1 MYAMIATWR
10 MALDGVSRGKEML
23 AEGSCAADALE
34 SAIRMV
40 EEREEYTSV
49 GYGGLPNAQ
58 MQVELDAG
66 FMDGDSLSIGAVG
79 GIHDF
84 ASPFAI
90 ARRLSREPLNNFLV
104 GSGAE
109 LYAHKHGFARRNMLS
124 EAARARY
131 MRQRQEQPLQAYA
144 GHDTVCMIALDH
156 CGSMCAGTSTSGLF
170 MKHPGRV
177 GDSPIAG
184 SGFYAD
190 SEVGCACATGLGE
203 EVMKGCVSYEIVR
216 LMKQGLTPM
225 QACEQAVMDFDH
237 DLRRRRGSAGDM
249 SLIAMNAQGEW
260 GISTNIDTFSFVTSS
275 ESQPAIVWLAKR
287 DARGKLQIKQA
298 DAAWLSAHPQE

>member
-90 ARRLSREPLNNFLV
+90 ARRLSREAPSSMRINMALPAATCSV
-104 GSGAE
+104 
-109 LYAHKHGFARRNMLS
+109 RR
-124 EAARARY
+124 
-131 MRQRQEQPLQAYA
+131 
-144 GHDTVCMIALDH
+144 H
-156 CGSMCAGTSTSGLF
+156 
-170 MKHPGRV
+170 GRV
-177 GDSPIAG
+177 I
-184 SGFYAD
+184 
-190 SEVGCACATGLGE
+190 
-203 EVMKGCVSYEIVR
+203 CVSGR
-216 LMKQGLTPM
+216 NSR
-225 QACEQAVMDFDH
+225 C
-237 DLRRRRGSAGDM
+237 RRMRGMIRCA
-249 SLIAMNAQGEW
+249 
-260 GISTNIDTFSFVTSS
+260 
-275 ESQPAIVWLAKR
+275 
-287 DARGKLQIKQA
+287 
-298 DAAWLSAHPQE
+298 

>member
-23 AEGSCAADALE
+23 AEGCCAADALE

-203 EVMKGCVSYEIVR
+203 EVMKGCD
-216 LMKQGLTPM
+216 GL
-225 QACEQAVMDFDH
+225 
-237 DLRRRRGSAGDM
+237 
-249 SLIAMNAQGEW
+249 
-260 GISTNIDTFSFVTSS
+260 
-275 ESQPAIVWLAKR
+275 
-287 DARGKLQIKQA
+287 
-298 DAAWLSAHPQE
+298 

>member
-23 AEGSCAADALE
+23 AEGCCAGRRAGKRDPHGGGAG
-34 SAIRMV
+34 RV
-40 EEREEYTSV
+40 HQCRV
-49 GYGGLPNAQ
+49 CGLPNAQ

-131 MRQRQEQPLQAYA
+131 MRQRQEQPLP
-144 GHDTVCMIALDH
+144 GVCGA
-156 CGSMCAGTSTSGLF
+156 
-170 MKHPGRV
+170 
-177 GDSPIAG
+177 
-184 SGFYAD
+184 
-190 SEVGCACATGLGE
+190 
-203 EVMKGCVSYEIVR
+203 
-216 LMKQGLTPM
+216 
-225 QACEQAVMDFDH
+225 
-237 DLRRRRGSAGDM
+237 
-249 SLIAMNAQGEW
+249 
-260 GISTNIDTFSFVTSS
+260 
-275 ESQPAIVWLAKR
+275 
-287 DARGKLQIKQA
+287 
-298 DAAWLSAHPQE
+298 

>member
-23 AEGSCAADALE
+23 ADGSCAADALE

-109 LYAHKHGFARRNMLS
+109 PMRTNMALPVATCSVRR
-124 EAARARY
+124 
-131 MRQRQEQPLQAYA
+131 
-144 GHDTVCMIALDH
+144 H
-156 CGSMCAGTSTSGLF
+156 
-170 MKHPGRV
+170 GRV
-177 GDSPIAG
+177 I
-184 SGFYAD
+184 
-190 SEVGCACATGLGE
+190 
-203 EVMKGCVSYEIVR
+203 CVSGR
-216 LMKQGLTPM
+216 NSR
-225 QACEQAVMDFDH
+225 C
-237 DLRRRRGSAGDM
+237 RRMRGMIRCA
-249 SLIAMNAQGEW
+249 
-260 GISTNIDTFSFVTSS
+260 
-275 ESQPAIVWLAKR
+275 
-287 DARGKLQIKQA
+287 
-298 DAAWLSAHPQE
+298 